1 MCDVIDL
8 IDKYKP
14 IKDPFLREFIQDSNF
29 IAFCNVFE
37 PTKVYESD
45 DSAGTL
51 NKKIALLILGGP
63 VNHRL
68 YKLDKVFD
76 LKNKFFIRL
85 KVVFKKLRDIPCYYR
100 PVSIKKSKMVHH
112 FFFRKLTECFP
123 NDQQ

>member
-8 IDKYKP
+8 IDKDKP

-51 NKKIALLILGGP
+51 NKKIALLILGGL
-63 VNHRL
+63 VNDRL
-68 YKLDKVFD
+68 HKLDKVFD

-85 KVVFKKLRDIPCYYR
+85 KELCLKNYETYLATIDRYQLKNN
-100 PVSIKKSKMVHH
+100 IKDGAPFFSKINGMLP
-112 FFFRKLTECFP
+112 K
-123 NDQQ
+123 